1 MKQVVLPSA
10 TSMLGTLIGEPSVS
24 SRSSALDQSNIGVLN
39 HLANWLHD
47 INFDVEISSL
57 PEEPAKANL
66 IATYL
71 PQGQHI
77 DGGLIL
83 AGHSDTVP
91 CDEKLWHSDPYSLSE
106 RDSRVHGL
114 GACDMK
120 GFFPIAIS
128 AASQVVNKKLKKP
141 LTIIATSDEESG
153 MAGARFLAD
162 GGIMKADVTLV
173 GEPTELKP
181 IISHKGAITL
191 SITIQ
196 GSSGHSSNPDLG
208 RNAID
213 SMHTVIQ
220 ELMEF
225 RKALATN
232 YQTPG
237 FDVSIPTLNLGCLRA
252 GDSPNRICEHSE
264 LQIDLRLL
272 PGMNADAIVSDLKQR
287 LYVIGDKLGTPID
300 VLFLSPAIPAFES
313 PENSHVAKLLE
324 TLSGKAS
331 GKVAFGTEAPFY
343 QDFSKE
349 TVVFGPG
356 SISQA
361 HQPDEYMELS
371 YFSKTESILI
381 QLIQHFCN

>member
-10 TSMLGTLIGEPSVS
+10 KSMLGTLIGEPSVS

-71 PQGQHI
+71 PQGQRI

-106 RDSRVHGL
+106 SDSRVHGL

-120 GFFPIAIS
+120 GFFPMAIW
-128 AASQVVNKKLKKP
+128 AASHVVNTKLKKP

-162 GGIMKADVTLV
+162 RGIPKAEVTLV
-173 GEPTELKP
+173 GEPTELQP
-181 IISHKGAITL
+181 VISHKGAITL
-191 SITIQ
+191 SITVQ
-196 GSSGHSSNPDLG
+196 GSSGHSSNPDFG

-213 SMHTVIQ
+213 SMHIVIQ
-220 ELMEF
+220 DLIEF
-225 RKALATN
+225 RRSLATN

-237 FDVSIPTLNLGCLRA
+237 FDVSIPTLNLGCLQA

-272 PGMNADAIVSDLKQR
+272 PGMNADAIISDLKQQ
-287 LYVIGDKLGTPID
+287 LYVIGDRLGTPIN
-300 VLFLSPAIPAFES
+300 VHFLSPAIPAFES
-313 PENSHVAKLLE
+313 PENSQVAKLLE
-324 TLSGKAS
+324 TLSGKSS

-381 QLIQHFCN
+381 RLIQHFCS

>member
-1 MKQVVLPSA
+1 
-10 TSMLGTLIGEPSVS
+10 MLGTLIGEPSVS

-106 RDSRVHGL
+106 SDSRVHGL

-120 GFFPIAIS
+120 GFFPMAIW
-128 AASQVVNKKLKKP
+128 AASHVVNTKLKKP

-162 GGIMKADVTLV
+162 RGIPKAEVTLV
-173 GEPTELKP
+173 GEPTELQP
-181 IISHKGAITL
+181 VISHKGAITL
-191 SITIQ
+191 SITVQ
-196 GSSGHSSNPDLG
+196 GSSGHSSNPDFG

-213 SMHTVIQ
+213 SMHIVIQ
-220 ELMEF
+220 DLIEF
-225 RKALATN
+225 RRSLATN

-237 FDVSIPTLNLGCLRA
+237 FDVSIPTLNLGCLQA

-272 PGMNADAIVSDLKQR
+272 PGMNADAIISDLKQQ
-287 LYVIGDKLGTPID
+287 LYVIGDRLGTPIN
-300 VLFLSPAIPAFES
+300 VHFLSPAIPAFES
-313 PENSHVAKLLE
+313 PENSQVAKLLE
-324 TLSGKAS
+324 TLSGKSS

-381 QLIQHFCN
+381 RLIQHFCS

>member
-10 TSMLGTLIGEPSVS
+10 KSMLGTLIGEPSVS

-106 RDSRVHGL
+106 SDSRVHGL

-120 GFFPIAIS
+120 GFFPMAIW
-128 AASQVVNKKLKKP
+128 AASHVVNTKLKKP

-162 GGIMKADVTLV
+162 RGIPKAEVTLV
-173 GEPTELKP
+173 GEPTELQP
-181 IISHKGAITL
+181 VISHKGAITL
-191 SITIQ
+191 SITVQ
-196 GSSGHSSNPDLG
+196 GSSGHSSNPDFG

-213 SMHTVIQ
+213 SMHIVIQ
-220 ELMEF
+220 DLIEF
-225 RKALATN
+225 RRSLATN

-237 FDVSIPTLNLGCLRA
+237 FDVSIPTLNLGCLQA

-272 PGMNADAIVSDLKQR
+272 PGMNADAIISDLKQQ
-287 LYVIGDKLGTPID
+287 LYVIGDRLGTPIN
-300 VLFLSPAIPAFES
+300 VHFLSPAIPAFES
-313 PENSHVAKLLE
+313 PENSQVAKLLE
-324 TLSGKAS
+324 TLSGKSS

-381 QLIQHFCN
+381 RLIQHFCS